1 MQYKAGD
8 NMDVTKK
15 PADNRQTMMKKR
27 LPAKEK
33 LVSEIQQND
42 IRVRILGTVIDRNES
57 SIFVDDGSGRLEILT
72 EGQNPDIG
80 KMVRVVTRILPL
92 TGGFEARA
100 ECMQDMAGFDVELY
114 RRAREVAKKV

>member
-1 MQYKAGD
+1 
-8 NMDVTKK
+8 MDTNKK
-15 PADNRQTMMKKR
+15 PADNRQAGLKKR

-42 IRVRILGTVIDRNES
+42 IRVRILGTVIDRNENS
-57 SIFVDDGSGRLEILT
+57 VFVDDGSGRLEILT
-72 EGQNPDIG
+72 EGRCPGAG
-80 KMVRVVTRILPL
+80 KMVRIVTRILPL

-114 RRAREVAKKV
+114 RRAREVAKNV

>member
-1 MQYKAGD
+1 
-8 NMDVTKK
+8 MDANKK
-15 PADNRQTMMKKR
+15 PADSRQNTALKKR

-42 IRVRILGTVIDRNES
+42 IRVRILGTVIDRNDN
-57 SIFVDDGSGRLEILT
+57 SIMVDDGSGRLEILT
-72 EGQNPDIG
+72 EGQCPGVG
-80 KMVRVVTRILPL
+80 KMVRIVTRILPL

-114 RRAREVAKKV
+114 RRARDVANRV

>member
-1 MQYKAGD
+1 
-8 NMDVTKK
+8 MDTIKK

-42 IRVRILGTVIDRNES
+42 IRVRILGTVIDKSEGA
-57 SIFVDDGSGRLEILT
+57 IVLDDGSGRLEIVT
-72 EGQNPDIG
+72 EGQAPEMG
-80 KMVRVVTRILPL
+80 KMVRVVTRILPM

-100 ECMQDMAGFDVELY
+100 ECVQDMTGFDVELY
-114 RRAREVAKKV
+114 RRARDVAKKV